1 MVEAMVVVM
10 EKEMETVVEIVFV
23 VGVATKVV
31 MVEDMVVVMVEDVIA
46 VVVVELAKFEVKEKI
61 LVEDV
66 SLKIPNFTSFNFDPV
81 LILFQIQI
89 YKGKNIIKLYLSK
102 GRRLV

>member
-10 EKEMETVVEIVFV
+10 EEEMEMVVEIVAV

-66 SLKIPNFTSFNFDPV
+66 SLKIPNFTSVNFDPV
-81 LILFQIQI
+81 LFLLQIQI
-89 YKGKNIIKLYLSK
+89 YKGINIIKLK
-102 GRRLV
+102 